1 MNWDINVL
9 NKKKNFLP
17 KFLAAVTVLA
27 LCVFL
32 LMIFTAPVKNFF
44 HNVSFPLQGK
54 LSLLGQNGSAWL
66 GSVFNSSDMQQE
78 NETLRQENK
87 KLLAKISDLQS
98 IQEGNKALSAIS
110 QSCQENNFTTVM
122 AGITGLNDQDIVSIN
137 KGSDDGISEGMP
149 VIDQNNVLYGKVYKV
164 FKDFSQVMLISSKN
178 STINAQAQRDVKS
191 EAANGIVKGSGGLSV
206 YLDLVPVNLDL
217 QNGEILITSALDQTF
232 PKNLLIGKIYQ
243 VDKNDQKP
251 FQQAQIDPFFSLD
264 QVENLFVITNYKSG
278 Q

>member
-9 NKKKNFLP
+9 NKKKSFAP
-17 KFLAAVTVLA
+17 KILFAAVVLA
-27 LCVFL
+27 LSVFL
-32 LMIFTAPVKNFF
+32 LIIFTAPVKNFF
-44 HNVSFPLQGK
+44 HNISFPLQENFSSMGK
-54 LSLLGQNGSAWL
+54 NGSSWL
-66 GSVFNSSDMQQE
+66 GSVLNSSDAQQE
-78 NETLRQENK
+78 NEILKQENE

-98 IQEGNKALSAIS
+98 IQEGNQALSAIS
-110 QSCQENNFTTVM
+110 QSCQKNNFTTVM

-137 KGSDDGISEGMP
+137 KGSDDGIAEGMP
-149 VIDQNNVLYGKVYKV
+149 VIDQNNVLYGKIYKV

-178 STINAQAQRDVKS
+178 SAINAQAQRDIGS
-191 EAANGIVKGSGGLSV
+191 EAANGIVKGSGGLSI

-264 QVENLFVITNYKSG
+264 QVENLFVITNYKAG